1 MHTNARAC
9 KYSPPDGS
17 EITLTFA
24 QLIYVCCPLVLRFKS
39 EEQADNNRTTTVQK
53 NKKNTLR
60 VVLLVLKKIV
70 YLQP

>member
-9 KYSPPDGS
+9 EYSPHDGS
-17 EITLTFA
+17 GITLTFTR
-24 QLIYVCCPLVLRFKS
+24 LINVCCPLVLRFKS
-39 EEQADNNRTTTVQK
+39 GQQPDNNRTTTVQK